1 MMDARG
7 DVPPST
13 NGREF
18 SMDEDH
24 VISMTLDEIEDAVLR
39 QMYAIM
45 HDETQFPDIRISAAH
60 TILQTVKERRNRP
73 PGMPTFREIAQKDGV
88 I

>member
-1 MMDARG
+1 VNKEQTVAL
-7 DVPPST
+7 S
-13 NGREF
+13 
-18 SMDEDH
+18 
-24 VISMTLDEIEDAVLR
+24 LDEIEDAVLR